1 MWKWTWNK
9 STRAIQ
15 KSPHQD
21 FPSLCSQVIW
31 KRIHVALLLPRVLS
45 PAYMYEVSVSK
56 INDFFSLY
64 YRSLWD
70 QRWHFERKFCNSLG
84 CHSIMNTTTMG
95 KEASLDGLGKSII
108 HTLFLYT
115 TVFSLK
121 CRFDFFCSFT
131 STDAKNL
138 QKNM

>member
-1 MWKWTWNK
+1 
-9 STRAIQ
+9 
-15 KSPHQD
+15 
-21 FPSLCSQVIW
+21 
-31 KRIHVALLLPRVLS
+31 
-45 PAYMYEVSVSK
+45 MYEVSVSK
-56 INDFFSLY
+56 INDFFSFY

-108 HTLFLYT
+108 HTFFLYT

-121 CRFDFFCSFT
+121 CRFYLFCSFT

>member
-1 MWKWTWNK
+1 
-9 STRAIQ
+9 
-15 KSPHQD
+15 
-21 FPSLCSQVIW
+21 
-31 KRIHVALLLPRVLS
+31 
-45 PAYMYEVSVSK
+45 MYEVSVSK

-108 HTLFLYT
+108 HVPQYSVLNVDVIFFVLSLVLMQKIYRKICSKWFELIVYFLG
-115 TVFSLK
+115 
-121 CRFDFFCSFT
+121 R
-131 STDAKNL
+131 NL
-138 QKNM
+138 GEN